1 MDIFVMILILFR
13 FFLFLKIYHLYSC
26 KPLME
31 TFQIVLLSH
40 FPAWYTLKPML
51 SDWQWQLKC
60 IRKSFTLLCP
70 STFVQVKV
78 NIIGDVVDQG
88 STNLRID
95 TAGFSPHAAIYSMR
109 PDVRCVIHI
118 HTPATAAVSLLP
130 LSRNMMMTHLFIK
143 SLFYYV

>member
-1 MDIFVMILILFR
+1 M
-13 FFLFLKIYHLYSC
+13 
-26 KPLME
+26 
-31 TFQIVLLSH
+31 FQIVLLSH
-40 FPAWYTLKPML
+40 FPAWYILKPML

-60 IRKSFTLLCP
+60 IRNNFTLLCP

-130 LSRNMMMTHLFIK
+130 LSRNMMMTHYSSKVSFIMFRLGLSCLVKLCK
-143 SLFYYV
+143 SWIQVSIPLLLKD